1 MPLSRIGGGSILN
14 RLNPALPP
22 GSVVNAIQLNP
33 AAPPVPPAVG
43 LFYWNDIDKTI
54 NVVPDLSGTVIQM
67 GQELVIRVKNNT
79 GAQINDGQVCYL
91 NGVDAGRP
99 TVDLAR
105 ADVAGTSLA
114 TIGLATQNIAIG
126 AEGFI
131 TKSGTVRN
139 IDTGSCTPAALIY
152 LSPTVAG
159 RFTETRP
166 LLQA

>member
-105 ADVAGTSLA
+105 ADVAGTSQDPKLVVEHSEA
-114 TIGLATQNIAIG
+114 
-126 AEGFI
+126 
-131 TKSGTVRN
+131 VV
-139 IDTGSCTPAALIY
+139 TGVPV
-152 LSPTVAG
+152 PT
-159 RFTETRP
+159 
-166 LLQA
+166 LLTMGVG